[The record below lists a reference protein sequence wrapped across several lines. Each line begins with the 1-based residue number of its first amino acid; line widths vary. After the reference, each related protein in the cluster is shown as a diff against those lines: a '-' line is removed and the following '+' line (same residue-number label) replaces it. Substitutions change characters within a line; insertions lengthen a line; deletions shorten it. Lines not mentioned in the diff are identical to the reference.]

1 MHAGV
6 AGIVTTMRALAAAPI
21 LAAGLTAAGLS
32 LAGNASAVCYSAD
45 CVPNVARNVVP
56 NTPCVP
62 GKYFN
67 YGLDA
72 AHDTFVCNKVGVW
85 TAAGPLIGIYNVALP
100 CKTLGTSAQGSDGVA
115 FVCADMGGG
124 RLRWAHRT
132 DTLE

>member
-1 MHAGV
+1 V
-6 AGIVTTMRALAAAPI
+6 RALVAAPVLACGLVAAAIP
-21 LAAGLTAAGLS
+21 
-32 LAGNASAVCYSAD
+32 LAGSASAVCYSAD

-56 NTPCVP
+56 NSPCVP

-72 AHDTFVCNKVGVW
+72 NGGTLVCNKIGVW

-115 FVCADMGGG
+115 FFCADMGGG
-124 RLRWAHRT
+124 ALRWAHRI